1 LKRLGCF
8 LIVLLLVGA
17 GVYLYLR
24 PTSNATADNAATVGV
39 LNVAVDAQKGSADFA
54 PALDGDIVT
63 NGDFVRSSKDGR
75 AVLTFFDGST
85 LSVDSGALVK
95 VLTLNRLP
103 SGGIE
108 LLLEQT
114 LGRSWA
120 AVAKLKPDSK
130 FEIKTPSSIA
140 AVRGTAFETNVTQ
153 NADGT
158 TSATYK
164 VDDGQILVTANAGGS
179 VTVGAGQQ
187 VTINVNQPAPAAAT
201 AQPPTTRLVITAS
214 AGIEFAIAAPTGATC
229 GNGRTKQEIFG
240 CFASG
245 NTAAVREPP
254 AGHYA
259 VMVTKTAASP
269 TPTLLVEAFR
279 GGTRESSRALPV
291 TQNVGDIV
299 RSGFTY
305 AAAAPQTISEF
316 EPAEVV
322 TSVCSALSTGRVFAT
337 GAVEDRYA
345 QLRTYAQTN
354 KNQPVAFVV
363 VESDLTAAANASTP
377 TNVPATTVNDVRA
390 TIDSAGVH
398 VSAQANASI
407 LTVSAATDISAGPV
421 DGKLVIRTRSLTASP
436 LPAGLLD
443 PIRALLDR
451 SFDDFS
457 NGFPFTVRQVSM
469 RQGCLSVTG
478 TTP

>member
-1 LKRLGCF
+1 M
-8 LIVLLLVGA
+8 LLVVGV
-17 GVYLYLR
+17 GVYLSLR

-39 LNVAVDAQKGSADFA
+39 LSTAVDAQKGSADFV
-54 PALDGDIVT
+54 PALDGDILS

-95 VLTLNRLP
+95 VLALNRLA

-108 LLLEQT
+108 LLVEQT

-120 AVAKLKPDSK
+120 AVVKLKPDSK

-140 AVRGTAFETNVTQ
+140 AVRGTAFETIVTQ

-158 TSATYK
+158 ISVTYK

-187 VTINVNQPAPAAAT
+187 VTINTNQAAPAAAT
-201 AQPPTTRLVITAS
+201 PQAPTTRVVLTSS
-214 AGIEFAIAAPTGATC
+214 AGLEFAITAATGATC
-229 GNGRTKQEIFG
+229 GNGRNKQEIFG
-240 CFASG
+240 CVASG
-245 NTAAVREPP
+245 NTMTVREPP
-254 AGHYA
+254 AGRYA
-259 VMVTKTAASP
+259 VMLTKTAASP
-269 TPTLLVEAFR
+269 TATITVEAFR
-279 GGTRESSRALPV
+279 GATREGTRTFTGNLGVA
-291 TQNVGDIV
+291 DIL

-305 AAAAPQTISEF
+305 AATTPQTISEF
-316 EPAEVV
+316 EPGEVV
-322 TSVCSALSTGRVFAT
+322 TSVCSALATGRVFAT
-337 GAVEDRYA
+337 GAVQDRYA
-345 QLRTYAQTN
+345 QLRTYAETN

-363 VESDLTAAANASTP
+363 TESDVTAVANSSVPTEVSAA
-377 TNVPATTVNDVRA
+377 VNDIRA

-398 VSAQANASI
+398 LSAQASAWI
-407 LTVSAATDISAGPV
+407 LAVDAATDISAGPV
-421 DGKLVIRTRSLTASP
+421 DGKLVIRIRSLTASP

-443 PIRALLDR
+443 PVRAILENRL
-451 SFDDFS
+451 DDFS

-478 TTP
+478 TTPP

>member
-1 LKRLGCF
+1 M
-8 LIVLLLVGA
+8 LLLVGA

-39 LNVAVDAQKGSADFA
+39 LNVAVDAQKGSGDFA
-54 PALDGDIVT
+54 PALDGDIVA

-85 LSVDSGALVK
+85 VSVDSGALVK
-95 VLTLNRLP
+95 VLTLNRLA

-120 AVAKLKPDSK
+120 AVAKLKPDSR

-140 AVRGTAFETNVTQ
+140 SVRGTAFETSVTH

-164 VDDGQILVTANAGGS
+164 VDDGQILVTANAGGT

-187 VTINVNQPAPAAAT
+187 VTINPNQPAPSAAT
-201 AQPPTTRLVITAS
+201 AQPPTTRFAITAS
-214 AGIEFAIAAPTGATC
+214 AGLEFAVAAPSGATC
-229 GNGRTKQEIFG
+229 GNGRNKQEIFG
-240 CFASG
+240 CFVSG
-245 NTAAVREPP
+245 NTVSVREPP

-259 VMVTKTAASP
+259 VMLAKTVASP
-269 TPTLLVEAFR
+269 TTGFLVEASR
-279 GGTRESSRALPV
+279 GATREASRSFTGNP
-291 TQNVGDIV
+291 NVGETV
-299 RSGFTY
+299 RTGFTY
-305 AAAAPQTISEF
+305 AAAAPQTISEL
-316 EPAEVV
+316 EPVEVV
-322 TSVCSALSTGRVFAT
+322 TSTCSALSTGRVFAT
-337 GAVEDRYA
+337 GAVQDRYA
-345 QLRTYAQTN
+345 ELRTYAQTN

-363 VESDLTAAANASTP
+363 VESDLMTAANASVP
-377 TNVPATTVNDVRA
+377 TDVPATVSDVRA

-398 VSAQANASI
+398 LSAQATVSI
-407 LTVSAATDISAGPV
+407 LTVNAATDVSAGPV
-421 DGKLVIRTRSLTASP
+421 DGKLVIRIRSLTASP
-436 LPAGLLD
+436 LPAGVLD
-443 PIRALLDR
+443 PVR
-451 SFDDFS
+451 SILERGFDDFS
-457 NGFPFTVRQVSM
+457 SGFPFIVRQVSM
-469 RQGCLSVTG
+469 RQGCLSVIG

>member
-1 LKRLGCF
+1 M
-8 LIVLLLVGA
+8 LLLVGA

-24 PTSNATADNAATVGV
+24 PASNATADNAATVGV
-39 LNVAVDAQKGSADFA
+39 LNIAVDAQKGSADFA
-54 PALDGDIVT
+54 PALDGDIVAS
-63 NGDFVRSSKDGR
+63 GDLVRSSKDGR

-85 LSVDSGALVK
+85 VSVDSGAVVK

-140 AVRGTAFETNVTQ
+140 SVRGTAFETNVTQ

-164 VDDGQILVTANAGGS
+164 VDDGQVLVTANAGGT

-187 VTINVNQPAPAAAT
+187 VTINASQPAPAAAA
-201 AQPPTTRLVITAS
+201 AQAPTTRFVITAS
-214 AGIEFAIAAPTGATC
+214 AGLEFAIAAPTGATC
-229 GNGRTKQEIFG
+229 GNGRNKQEIFG
-240 CFASG
+240 CFVSG
-245 NTAAVREPP
+245 NTVALREPP

-259 VMVTKTAASP
+259 VMLTKSVASP
-269 TPTLLVEAFR
+269 TTGFVVEAFR
-279 GGTRESSRALPV
+279 GSTREASRTFSGNP
-291 TQNVGDIV
+291 NVGEIV
-299 RSGFTY
+299 RTGFTY
-305 AAAAPQTISEF
+305 ASGTPQTISEL
-316 EPAEVV
+316 EPSEVV
-322 TSVCSALSTGRVFAT
+322 TSTCSALSTGRVFAT

-363 VESDLTAAANASTP
+363 VESDLAAAATASVP
-377 TNVPATTVNDVRA
+377 TEVPATVTDVRA

-398 VSAQANASI
+398 LSAQATVSI
-407 LTVSAATDISAGPV
+407 LTINAATDVSAGPV
-421 DGKLVIRTRSLTASP
+421 DGKLVIRIRSLTASP

-443 PIRALLDR
+443 PVRAILER
-451 SFDDFS
+451 GFDDFAS
-457 NGFPFTVRQVSM
+457 GFPFIVRQVSM
-469 RQGCLSVTG
+469 RQGCLSVMG

>member
-24 PTSNATADNAATVGV
+24 PTSNRTADNAATVGV
-39 LNVAVDAQKGSADFA
+39 QSVAVDAQKGTADFA
-54 PALDGDIVT
+54 PALDGDIVAS
-63 NGDFVRSSKDGR
+63 GDFVRSSKDGR

-95 VLTLNRLP
+95 VLTLNRLA

-120 AVAKLKPDSK
+120 AVTKLKPDSK

-140 AVRGTAFETNVTQ
+140 SVRGTAFETNVTQ

-164 VDDGQILVTANAGGS
+164 VDDGQILVTANAGGT

-187 VTINVNQPAPAAAT
+187 VTINANQPAPTAAT
-201 AQPPTTRLVITAS
+201 AQPPTTRFLITAS
-214 AGIEFAIAAPTGATC
+214 AGLEFAIAAPTGATC
-229 GNGRTKQEIFG
+229 GNGRNKQEIFG
-240 CFASG
+240 CFVSG
-245 NTAAVREPP
+245 NTVSLREPP
-254 AGHYA
+254 AGRYGL
-259 VMVTKTAASP
+259 MLTRTAGSP
-269 TPTLLVEAFR
+269 AATFLVEAFR
-279 GGTRESSRALPV
+279 GATRESSRAFIGNP
-291 TQNVGDIV
+291 NVGDIV
-299 RSGFTY
+299 RTGFAY
-305 AAAAPQTISEF
+305 AAGTPLTISEL
-316 EPAEVV
+316 EPSELV
-322 TSVCSALSTGRVFAT
+322 TSTCSALSTGRVFAI
-337 GAVEDRYA
+337 GAVQDRYA

-363 VESDLTAAANASTP
+363 VESDLATAANASVP
-377 TNVPATTVNDVRA
+377 TDVPTTVNDVRA

-398 VSAQANASI
+398 LSAQANASI
-407 LTVSAATDISAGPV
+407 LTVNAATDISAGPV
-421 DGKLVIRTRSLTASP
+421 DGKLVIRIRSLTASP

-443 PIRALLDR
+443 PIRAVLER
-451 SFDDFS
+451 GFDDFS
-457 NGFPFTVRQVSM
+457 NGFPFTVRQVLM
-469 RQGCLSVTG
+469 RQGCLSVMG

>member
-1 LKRLGCF
+1 
-8 LIVLLLVGA
+8 VLLLVGA

-39 LNVAVDAQKGSADFA
+39 LNVAVDAQKGSGDFA
-54 PALDGDIVT
+54 PALDGDIVA

-85 LSVDSGALVK
+85 VSVDSGALVK
-95 VLTLNRLP
+95 VLTLNRLA

-120 AVAKLKPDSK
+120 AVAKLKPDSR

-140 AVRGTAFETNVTQ
+140 SVRGTAFETSVTQ

-164 VDDGQILVTANAGGS
+164 VDDGQILVTANAGGT

-187 VTINVNQPAPAAAT
+187 VTINANQPAPAAAT
-201 AQPPTTRLVITAS
+201 AQPPTTRFAITAS
-214 AGIEFAIAAPTGATC
+214 AGLEFAVAAPSGATC
-229 GNGRTKQEIFG
+229 GNGRNKQEIFG
-240 CFASG
+240 CFVSG
-245 NTAAVREPP
+245 NTVSVREPP

-259 VMVTKTAASP
+259 VMLAKTVASP
-269 TPTLLVEAFR
+269 TTGFLVEASR
-279 GGTRESSRALPV
+279 GAAREASRSFTGNP
-291 TQNVGDIV
+291 NVGETV
-299 RSGFTY
+299 RTGFTY
-305 AAAAPQTISEF
+305 AAAAPQTISEL
-316 EPAEVV
+316 EPVEVV
-322 TSVCSALSTGRVFAT
+322 TSTCSALSTGRVFAT
-337 GAVEDRYA
+337 GAVQDRYA
-345 QLRTYAQTN
+345 ELRTYAQTN

-363 VESDLTAAANASTP
+363 VESDLMTAANASVP
-377 TNVPATTVNDVRA
+377 TDVPATVSDVRA

-398 VSAQANASI
+398 LSAQATVSI
-407 LTVSAATDISAGPV
+407 LTVNAATDVSAGPV
-421 DGKLVIRTRSLTASP
+421 DGKLVIRIRSLTASP
-436 LPAGLLD
+436 LPAGVLD
-443 PIRALLDR
+443 PVR
-451 SFDDFS
+451 SILERGFDDFS
-457 NGFPFTVRQVSM
+457 SGFPFIVRQVSM
-469 RQGCLSVTG
+469 RQGCLSVIG

>member
-24 PTSNATADNAATVGV
+24 PSSNATADNAATVGV
-39 LNVAVDAQKGSADFA
+39 QSVAVDAQKGSADFA
-54 PALDGDIVT
+54 PALDGDIVAT
-63 NGDFVRSSKDGR
+63 GDFVRSSKDGR

-85 LSVDSGALVK
+85 VSVDSGALVK

-103 SGGIE
+103 TGGIE

-140 AVRGTAFETNVTQ
+140 AVRGTAFETSVTQ

-164 VDDGQILVTANAGGS
+164 VDDGQILVTANAGGT

-187 VTINVNQPAPAAAT
+187 VTINANQPAPAAAA
-201 AQPPTTRLVITAS
+201 AQPPTTRFVITAS
-214 AGIEFAIAAPTGATC
+214 AGLEFAIAAPTGATC
-229 GNGRTKQEIFG
+229 GNGRNKQEIFG

-245 NTAAVREPP
+245 NTATVREPP
-254 AGHYA
+254 AGRYA
-259 VMVTKTAASP
+259 VMLTKTAASP
-269 TPTLLVEAFR
+269 TTTFLVEAFR
-279 GGTRESSRALPV
+279 GSTRESSRAFTGNP
-291 TQNVGDIV
+291 NVGEIV
-299 RSGFTY
+299 RTGFTY
-305 AAAAPQTISEF
+305 AAGTPLTISEL
-316 EPAEVV
+316 EPSEVV
-322 TSVCSALSTGRVFAT
+322 TSICTALSTGRVFAT
-337 GAVEDRYA
+337 GAVQDRYA

-363 VESDLTAAANASTP
+363 VESDLATAANASVP
-377 TNVPATTVNDVRA
+377 TEVPATVNDVRA

-398 VSAQANASI
+398 LSAQANASI
-407 LTVSAATDISAGPV
+407 LTVNAATDISAGPV
-421 DGKLVIRTRSLTASP
+421 DGKLVIRIRSLTASP

-443 PIRALLDR
+443 PIRAVLER
-451 SFDDFS
+451 GFDDFS
-457 NGFPFTVRQVSM
+457 NGFPFVVRQVAM
-469 RQGCLSVTG
+469 RQGCLSVMG

>member
-1 LKRLGCF
+1 
-8 LIVLLLVGA
+8 VLLLVGA
-17 GVYLYLR
+17 GVYLSLR

-54 PALDGDIVT
+54 PALDGDIVA

-85 LSVDSGALVK
+85 VSVDSGALVK
-95 VLTLNRLP
+95 VITLNRLP

-187 VTINVNQPAPAAAT
+187 VTINANQPAPAAAA
-201 AQPPTTRLVITAS
+201 AQPPTTRFLVTAS
-214 AGIEFAIAAPTGATC
+214 AGVEFAIAAPTGATC
-229 GNGRTKQEIFG
+229 GNGRNKQEIFG

-245 NTAAVREPP
+245 NTVAVREPP

-259 VMVTKTAASP
+259 VMLTKTAASP
-269 TPTLLVEAFR
+269 TTAWLVEAFR
-279 GGTRESSRALPV
+279 GATRESSRAFAGNP
-291 TQNVGDIV
+291 NVGEIV
-299 RSGFTY
+299 RTGFTY
-305 AAAAPQTISEF
+305 AAGTPLTISEL
-316 EPAEVV
+316 EPSEIV
-322 TSVCSALSTGRVFAT
+322 TSTCSALSTGRVFAT

-363 VESDLTAAANASTP
+363 VESDLTAAAKASAP

-398 VSAQANASI
+398 LSAQANASI
-407 LTVSAATDISAGPV
+407 LTVNAATDISAGPV
-421 DGKLVIRTRSLTASP
+421 EGKLVIRIRSLTASP

-443 PIRALLDR
+443 PIRALLER

-469 RQGCLSVTG
+469 RQGCLSVMG